1 MANTLIQDFA
11 KPADPDDSAPHAELR
26 NFNVHDIL
34 GELDR
39 DERGN
44 VVVLQDSFGNKI
56 DKNRMYTNIRGYLL
70 EQETGDIVDNKTSE
84 PMFNLRDLDD
94 KGEVPAPFCI
104 EKYNFNPHDLMGDLD
119 FQYDQGT
126 GRAIPQL
133 RKTKQG
139 FNVDKKGRRVNRYGW
154 LVQGGNVHIV
164 DKKGRKRFDRRQLE
178 DGDIPKL
185 LNYSGRRFD
194 IKDVMGIFNW
204 DKNQKIIIRNNENI
218 GLIDN
223 VGRRVNEKGYLTDQ
237 VGNIVDR
244 GGRLMFVKEHLKNGE
259 FPKFFLFTK
268 FNIDNIS
275 GDYEKSPL
283 SEPILSKDNNGN
295 FVDL

>member
-126 GRAIPQL
+126 GRAIP
-133 RKTKQG
+133 
-139 FNVDKKGRRVNRYGW
+139 
-154 LVQGGNVHIV
+154 
-164 DKKGRKRFDRRQLE
+164 
-178 DGDIPKL
+178 
-185 LNYSGRRFD
+185 
-194 IKDVMGIFNW
+194 
-204 DKNQKIIIRNNENI
+204 
-218 GLIDN
+218 
-223 VGRRVNEKGYLTDQ
+223 
-237 VGNIVDR
+237 
-244 GGRLMFVKEHLKNGE
+244 
-259 FPKFFLFTK
+259 
-268 FNIDNIS
+268 
-275 GDYEKSPL
+275 
-283 SEPILSKDNNGN
+283 
-295 FVDL
+295 